1 MKPIDAA
8 WRVLKGADFREEAIR
23 NPMREQAMLA
33 DYTTHN
39 PDYDPSDP
47 SRVRYMT
54 EFGNRAE
61 PIESD
66 IPMNVMQILA
76 DEDLREAIYGKRV
89 DGPEVG
95 EVTHQLRGQRLN
107 QFTPNKPPYST
118 DEFFERAGSINP
130 RTNVRVRGGYPYQE
144 YSTSPTMFPPIPG
157 GE

>member
-1 MKPIDAA
+1 MISMKPIDAA
-8 WRVLKGADFREEAIR
+8 WNLLKAADFRDEAIR
-23 NPMREQAMLA
+23 NLMREQAMLA
-33 DYTTHN
+33 DYTARN
-39 PDYDPSDP
+39 PDGTNLHP
-47 SRVRYMT
+47 
-54 EFGNRAE
+54 AE

-130 RTNVRVRGGYPYQE
+130 RTNVRVRGGYPHQE
-144 YSTSPTMFPPIPG
+144 YPTSPTMSPPMPG